1 MKKTQHEDILTFLK
15 TKGTITP
22 WIAFDELGITKLA
35 TRISELKRAGYNI
48 KSEMVTVKARNGRTT
63 KVCRYWLEEEKTA
76 SFIEHRINEIDI
88 ILAGDISKYLWNDL
102 QKNRSRLCKELKRA
116 RKAK

>member
-1 MKKTQHEDILTFLK
+1 MKKTQHEDILTFLR

-22 WIAFDELGITKLA
+22 WTAFDELGITKLA

-63 KVCRYWLEEEKTA
+63 KVCRYWLEESGSA
-76 SFIEHRINEIDI
+76 SWAEHKASEIRF
-88 ILAGDISKYLWNDL
+88 
-102 QKNRSRLCKELKRA
+102 NRLMAEVKEAIK
-116 RKAK
+116 